1 MVELTLNLD
10 NLDVALSNETLS
22 VGSSQDNYKTKKIS
36 EDEIKLPIM
45 DHNLEAGL
53 DFSSLDKQENRDSQ
67 MKPQDNINLKNEN
80 VNTKSASRQ
89 EILVKQISESEYPEQ
104 PANDISEET
113 VSNFDEKCFV
123 DKIRNI
129 ENEYIDLLTCLI
141 KVRMII
147 LQYLYFILFRYVF
160 KIFDF

>member
-10 NLDVALSNETLS
+10 NLDIALSNETLS

-147 LQYLYFILFRYVF
+147 LQHLYFILFRYVF

>member
-104 PANDISEET
+104 PVNDISEET

-147 LQYLYFILFRYVF
+147 LQHLYFILFRYVF

>member
-10 NLDVALSNETLS
+10 NLDIALSNETLS
-22 VGSSQDNYKTKKIS
+22 VGSSQDNYKAKEKIS
-36 EDEIKLPIM
+36 EDEIKLSSM

-67 MKPQDNINLKNEN
+67 IKPQNNTNSKNEN

-104 PANDISEET
+104 LANDILEET
-113 VSNFDEKCFV
+113 VSNFDEKYFV
-123 DKIRNI
+123 DKIQNI
-129 ENEYIDLLTCLI
+129 ENEYIDLLTSLI
-141 KVRMII
+141 KVRNTHNFMSS
-147 LQYLYFILFRYVF
+147 LFHS
-160 KIFDF
+160 I

>member
-10 NLDVALSNETLS
+10 NLDVALSNETLF

-36 EDEIKLPIM
+36 EDETKLPIM

-147 LQYLYFILFRYVF
+147 LQHLYFILFRYVF

>member
-147 LQYLYFILFRYVF
+147 LQHLYFILFRYVF

>member
-147 LQYLYFILFRYVF
+147 LQHLYFILLRYVF